1 MRKWS
6 GSTPRDEFVVSF
18 GGIAILS
25 ALVYL
30 CGLFAV
36 AHYGDTSGRKLMQ
49 SRARPVIY
57 ALTLAVYCTS
67 WTFFGSVGLA
77 SANGLDFLPI
87 YIGPIV
93 VIGLFFPLVL
103 RIVRIAKAQN
113 ITSVADFVGA
123 RYGKSEQVAALVAI
137 ICVIGA
143 VPYIAL
149 QLKAIS
155 TSVATVLDSLN
166 AGRTIALSSSAGDLS
181 FIVAVMLAGFAMA
194 FGTRNID
201 ATEHQDG
208 LVLSIAMES
217 LVKLVAFIA
226 VGVYVTW
233 WMFDGLGDLT
243 GRAAA
248 DPVITSVLARMP
260 NASTWVATTLLA
272 ACSIILLPRQ
282 FHVTVVENRDERDVR
297 TAAWLFPL
305 YLVAINIFVIPLAIA
320 GLLTFPEGTIDRDM
334 TVLALP
340 LESGANTLAVFV
352 MIGGLSAATAM
363 VIVACV
369 ALSIMASNHLY
380 MPLMLRVSR
389 MRRRIEAGDPGS
401 LILIIRRL
409 AIVVLLAMGYAYFHY
424 SAEAALAAIGLL
436 SFAAIA
442 QIAPAFLG
450 GLFWRRATARGAMAG
465 LLVGVTLWAYTLLLP
480 SLAIESES
488 VADIVKNGPL
498 GLRALKPTALFGVEW
513 TQLVHGVV
521 WSLSANVLAFIGFSL
536 ARLPTPIERLQ
547 AAAFVGSEPGV
558 MGQAMRMSGA
568 RITVSE
574 LEGAVGRYLGSEHTK
589 RSFFDFMQSRGA
601 VLKPAEEADVHLLRF
616 AEHLLAS
623 AIGASSSRLVLSL
636 LLRRR
641 NLSREAALKLI
652 DDASATL
659 QYNRDLL
666 QHALDFARQ
675 GITVFDRDLRLMAWN
690 REFRDL
696 FDMPSGFLHVGL
708 ELEELLRYNATRG
721 IYGPGVPAQQV
732 MSRLEVLV
740 NEPAPTRLRLESGIA
755 IEIRSARMPDG
766 GLVTTYTDV
775 TQTVRAEEA
784 LEATNETLEQRVR
797 ERTEELV
804 RLNGELAKAK
814 VVAEAADQSK
824 TRFLAAASHD
834 ILQPLNAARL
844 YATTLLERSR
854 EGGVDAAQLINNLDL
869 SLEAVEEIL
878 TTLLEI
884 SRLDAGNMKA
894 EPSVFPLGD
903 MLGQLRVE
911 FEPLAKE
918 KNLQLFFARCSR
930 NVRSDKRM
938 LRRLLQNLI
947 SNAIKY
953 TPKGRVLVGVRHRGE
968 SLVVEVWDTG
978 LGIPQDKQKIVFRE
992 FERLAPA
999 AKTARGLGLGLS
1011 IVERLS
1017 RVLRHRV
1024 SLSSEP
1030 GRGTVFRVEVPRAAA
1045 VAVDSGFEDAH
1056 VSAAQ
1061 HLPLSGMVVLA
1072 IDNEERILDG
1082 MRGLLSGWGCNVVTA
1097 DSIEAAERELSARN
1111 LAPQAIVA
1119 DYHLDNGDGIEAI
1132 IHLRRVFGL
1141 ETPSVLVTADRTP
1154 EVRAL
1159 AEANDIRVLNK
1170 PLRPAAL
1177 RSLLS
1182 QWLVT
1187 QRAAE

>member
-1 MRKWS
+1 MA
-6 GSTPRDEFVVSF
+6 F
-18 GGIAILS
+18 GGIALLS
-25 ALVYL
+25 ALVYM

-36 AHYGDTSGRKLMQ
+36 AHYGDTSGRRFMQ
-49 SRARPVIY
+49 SRARPAIY

-77 SANGLDFLPI
+77 SSAGLDFLPI

-93 VIGLFFPLVL
+93 VIGLLFPLVL

-155 TSVATVLDSLN
+155 TSVATVLESLDTGQTVASA
-166 AGRTIALSSSAGDLS
+166 AGAGSLSV
-181 FIVAVMLAGFAMA
+181 IVAIMLAGFAMA

-208 LVLSIAMES
+208 LVLAIAMES
-217 LVKLVAFIA
+217 VVKLVAFLA
-226 VGVYVTW
+226 VGVFVTW

-243 GRAAA
+243 SRAAA
-248 DPVITSVLARMP
+248 DPQVSSVLARMP
-260 NASTWVATTLLA
+260 DASTWIATTLLS
-272 ACSIILLPRQ
+272 ACCILLLPRQ

-320 GLLTFPEGTIDRDM
+320 GRLMFPDGTIDRDM

-340 LESGANTLAVFV
+340 LEAKAHTLAVFA

-369 ALSIMASNHLY
+369 ALSIMVSNHLV
-380 MPLMLRVSR
+380 MPLMLRAVS
-389 MRRRIEAGDPGS
+389 MRRKVEAGDPGS
-401 LILIIRRL
+401 LILIIRRTS
-409 AIVVLLAMGYAYFHY
+409 IVVLLGMAYAYFTY
-424 SAEAALAAIGLL
+424 SAESALAAIGLL
-436 SFAAIA
+436 SFAAVA
-442 QIAPAFLG
+442 QVSPAFFG
-450 GLFWRRATARGAMAG
+450 GLFWRRANARGAIAG
-465 LLVGVTLWAYTLLLP
+465 LLVGVALWAYTLLLP
-480 SLAIESES
+480 SLALESTRI
-488 VADIVKNGPL
+488 ADIVQFGPL
-498 GLRALKPTALFGVEW
+498 GLAALKPTSLFGVELS
-513 TQLVHGVV
+513 QLVHGVV
-521 WSLSANVLAFIGFSL
+521 WSLGANVVAFVGFSL
-536 ARLPTPIERLQ
+536 TRHPNPIERLQ
-547 AAAFVGSEPGV
+547 ANEFIGAEPGAIS
-558 MGQAMRMSGA
+558 QTL
-568 RITVSE
+568 RIGGVRVTVSE
-574 LEGAVGRYLGSEHTK
+574 LEGAVARYLGAEHTR
-589 RSFFDFMQSRGA
+589 RSFEDFLKSRGLA
-601 VLKPAEEADVHLLRF
+601 LRPAEEADVHLMRF

-675 GITVFDRDLRLMAWN
+675 GITVFDRDLRLACWN

-696 FDMPSGFLHVGL
+696 FHLPGDFLRVGMG
-708 ELEELLRYNATRG
+708 LEELLRFNAMRG
-721 IYGPGVPAQQV
+721 IYGPGEPGQQV
-732 MSRLEVLV
+732 LTRLELLV
-740 NEPAPTRLRLESGIA
+740 NEPAPTRLRLETGTV

-775 TQTVRAEEA
+775 TQTVEAEEA

-814 VVAEAADQSK
+814 AVAEAADQSK

-844 YATTLLERSR
+844 YATSLLERAVQDGGGSR
-854 EGGVDAAQLINNLDL
+854 ELIQNLDL
-869 SLEAVEEIL
+869 SLESVEEIL
-878 TTLLEI
+878 TALLEI
-884 SRLDAGNMKA
+884 SRLDAGKMKP
-894 EPSVFPLGD
+894 EYSVFPISDLFAN
-903 MLGQLRVE
+903 LRVE
-911 FEPLAKE
+911 FEPLARE
-918 KNLQLFFARCSR
+918 KGIALKFAQCSVS
-930 NVRSDKRM
+930 VRSDRRM
-938 LRRLLQNLI
+938 LRRLLQNLV

-953 TPKGRVLVGVRHRGE
+953 TPKGRVLVGCRKRGD
-968 SLVVEVWDTG
+968 SVVIEVWDTG
-978 LGIPQDKQKIVFRE
+978 LGIPADKQKSVFRE

-999 AKTARGLGLGLS
+999 ARTASGLGLGLS

-1017 RVLRHRV
+1017 RVMRHKV

-1030 GRGTVFRVEVPRAAA
+1030 GRGSVFRIEAPWAARTAAA
-1045 VAVDSGFEDAH
+1045 PDYGDAH
-1056 VSAAQ
+1056 VSADQ

-1082 MRGLLSGWGCNVVTA
+1082 MRALLSGWGCDVVCA
-1097 DSIEAAERELSARN
+1097 ENIASAERQLSARN
-1111 LAPQAIVA
+1111 LAPRAIVA
-1119 DYHLDNGDGIEAI
+1119 DYHLDDGDGIHAVAQ
-1132 IHLRRVFGL
+1132 LRRTFGKDI
-1141 ETPSVLVTADRTP
+1141 PAVLVTADRTA
-1154 EVRAL
+1154 EVRVF
-1159 AEANDIRVLNK
+1159 AESNDIRVLNK

-1182 QWLVT
+1182 QWRVT

>member
-1 MRKWS
+1 M
-6 GSTPRDEFVVSF
+6 SF

-36 AHYGDTSGRKLMQ
+36 AHYGDTSGRRIMQ

-77 SANGLDFLPI
+77 SDSGLDFLPI
-87 YIGPIV
+87 YIGPVV
-93 VIGLFFPLVL
+93 VIGLLFPLVL

-113 ITSVADFVGA
+113 ITSVADFVAA
-123 RYGKSEQVAALVAI
+123 RYGKSEQVAVLVAI

-166 AGRTIALSSSAGDLS
+166 AGRTIALSSSAGNLS

-194 FGTRNID
+194 FGTRHID

-217 LVKLVAFIA
+217 LVKLVAFLAI
-226 VGVYVTW
+226 GVYVTW
-233 WMFDGLGDLT
+233 WMFGGLGDLT
-243 GRAAA
+243 ARAAA
-248 DPVITSVLARMP
+248 DASISSVLARMP
-260 NASTWVATTLLA
+260 NASTWIATTLLA
-272 ACSIILLPRQ
+272 ACSILLLPRQ

-320 GLLTFPEGTIDRDM
+320 GRLTFPEGAIDRDM

-340 LESGANTLAVFV
+340 LESGATTLAVFV

-363 VIVACV
+363 VIVSCV
-369 ALSIMASNHLY
+369 AVSIMVSNHLA

-401 LILIIRRL
+401 LILIIRRV

-424 SAEAALAAIGLL
+424 SAEAALASIGLL

-442 QIAPAFLG
+442 QISPAFFG

-465 LLVGVTLWAYTLLLP
+465 LIVGVTLWAYTLLLP
-480 SLAIESES
+480 SLALDSENI
-488 VADIVKNGPL
+488 AYIVQFGPL

-513 TQLVHGVV
+513 SQLVHGVA
-521 WSLSANVLAFIGFSL
+521 WSLSANVLAFVGFSL
-536 ARLPTPIERLQ
+536 ARPPTAVERLQ
-547 AAAFVGSEPGV
+547 ASAFVGSEPGAV
-558 MGQAMRMSGA
+558 SQTIRMSGA

-574 LEGAVGRYLGSEHTK
+574 LEGTVGRYLGAEHIK
-589 RSFFDFMQSRGA
+589 RSFQDFMKSRGV
-601 VLKPAEEADVHLLRF
+601 VLKPADEADAHLLRF

-675 GITVFDRDLRLMAWN
+675 GITVFDRNLRLMAWN
-690 REFRDL
+690 REFHDL
-696 FDMPSGFLHVGL
+696 FDMPGEFLHVGL
-708 ELEELLRYNATRG
+708 DLEELLRCNATRG
-721 IYGPGVPAQQV
+721 IYGPGEPGQQV
-732 MSRLEVLV
+732 MSRLELLV
-740 NEPAPTRLRLESGIA
+740 NEPAPTRLRLESGTV
-755 IEIRSARMPDG
+755 IEVRSARMPDG

-775 TQTVRAEEA
+775 TLAVEAEEA

-814 VVAEAADQSK
+814 AVAEAADRSK

-844 YATTLLERSR
+844 YATSLLERSR
-854 EGGVDAAQLINNLDL
+854 QGEGDSTALIANLDL

-878 TTLLEI
+878 TALLEI
-884 SRLDAGNMKA
+884 SRLDSGKMKA
-894 EPSVFPLGD
+894 EPSVFPLDD
-903 MLGQLRVE
+903 MLAQLRIE
-911 FEPLAKE
+911 FEPMAKE
-918 KNLQLFFARCSR
+918 KSLDLIFVACSSS
-930 NVRSDKRM
+930 VRSDKRM

-953 TPKGRVLVGVRHRGE
+953 TPKGRVVVGARRRGE
-968 SLVVEVWDTG
+968 SVLIEVWDTG
-978 LGIPQDKQKIVFRE
+978 LGIPADKQKAVFRE

-1017 RVLRHRV
+1017 HVLRHRV
-1024 SLSSEP
+1024 SLASEP

-1045 VAVDSGFEDAH
+1045 AADSGFTDAH

-1082 MRGLLSGWGCNVVTA
+1082 MRALLSGWGCEVVTA
-1097 DSIEAAERELSARN
+1097 DCVETAERELSARN

-1119 DYHLDNGDGIEAI
+1119 DYHLDDGDGIEAI
-1132 IHLRRVFGL
+1132 VHLRRVFGL
-1141 ETPSVLVTADRTP
+1141 ETPAALVTADRTP

-1159 AEANDIRVLNK
+1159 AEASDIRVLNK

-1177 RSLLS
+1177 RALLS
-1182 QWLVT
+1182 QWRVT